1 MARYEHLKIF
11 QRSFELLEKIYIYVN
26 RFPKAQK
33 FVLGQRIENAGVDL
47 LMLIIEAN
55 NTSVGQRSS
64 LFKEMFLT
72 LERMRVLFRLAHK
85 LSFLSTK
92 GYEILSSSLVE
103 LSKMLNGWEKT
114 SVNQ

>member
-1 MARYEHLKIF
+1 MARYEHLKVF
-11 QRSFELLEKIYIYVN
+11 QKSFELLEKIYLYAN
-26 RFPKAQK
+26 CFPKAQK

-55 NTSVGQRSS
+55 NTPVKERHP
-64 LFKEMFLT
+64 LFKEIFLA
-72 LERMRVLFRLAHK
+72 LEKMRILFRLAHK

-92 GYEILSSSLVE
+92 GYEILSGSLVE